1 MKFVLIL
8 TFAVNAYTGSTGS
21 GMGGVATAVF
31 EDEAACQNAA
41 NKWKSQFS
49 VLKPNSNEREFSV
62 LQHHSSASERKY
74 VNAVCVPQSSGK

>member
-8 TFAVNAYTGSTGS
+8 TFAVNAYTGSAGS

-31 EDEAACQNAA
+31 DDEAACQIAA
-41 NKWKSQFS
+41 KKWKSQFS

-62 LQHHSSASERKY
+62 TQHYPSASDRKY
-74 VNAVCVPQSSGK
+74 VNAMCVPQSSEK